1 MNGRK
6 IGGGLTN
13 QRQTGIGQGVSSHGD
28 GKKQSNIEISGI
40 IP

>member
-13 QRQTGIGQGVSSHGD
+13 QRQTGIGMGVSSQGE
-28 GKKQSNIEISGI
+28 GKRQSNTEV
-40 IP
+40 